1 MARATY
7 VLLPSPLVGPATWE
21 PVAAQLRTSGVEALV
36 ADPSIPTHP
45 DQVLAAFLETA
56 RSVPGAV
63 VLVPHSNAGYYA
75 PSVAEAVDAAATV
88 YVDAAL
94 SPPDGSTRLAPVEL
108 ESLLVPLVDDE
119 GLLPPWSQWWD
130 DDVEALFPDQET
142 RHRVEAAMPRIPLA
156 YFRESLPVPSGWE
169 AFPNAYL
176 AFGDTYAPELT
187 RAETLGW
194 PVDRLDAPHLFP
206 LWDPPTTATAILGLG
221 DRLR

>member
-1 MARATY
+1 MERATY

-21 PVAAQLRTSGVEALV
+21 PVATRLRASGVDAVV
-36 ADPSIPTHP
+36 ADPGTPSRP
-45 DQVLAAFLETA
+45 DKVLTAYLETA
-56 RSVPGAV
+56 REVAGEV

-94 SPPDGSTRLAPVEL
+94 SPPAGSTRLAPPEL
-108 ESLLVPLVDDE
+108 ESLLLPLVNED

-130 DDVEALFPDQET
+130 DDIEVLFPDEET
-142 RHRVEAAMPRIPLA
+142 RQRVEASMPRIPLA
-156 YFRESLPVPSGWE
+156 YFRATLGVPRGWE
-169 AFPNAYL
+169 GFPNAYL

-206 LWDPPTTATAILGLG
+206 LWDPLTTATAILDLRGRLG
-221 DRLR
+221 